1 MQINRT
7 QKPTLPQIVTV
18 CKDLQTKQPKPS
30 IDFPQNM
37 RPNGVKFLFRIL
49 KQNQQGNWEK
59 WDGITPSNISETYTG
74 NCSDSN
80 LCIWIAQKSWMFP
93 QFMERFIADALD
105 NIFTIAADV
114 LALFTVQNNSLSHVE
129 VKQVIWGHAQ

>member
-74 NCSDSN
+74 NCSDSH
-80 LCIWIAQKSWMFP
+80 LCIWIAQVMNVSSIHGKIHSRCP
-93 QFMERFIADALD
+93 RQYIYYCRRCPSPIYSAEQF
-105 NIFTIAADV
+105 T
-114 LALFTVQNNSLSHVE
+114 
-129 VKQVIWGHAQ
+129 

>member
-37 RPNGVKFLFRIL
+37 RPNGVKFLYRIL
-49 KQNQQGNWEK
+49 KQNQQG
-59 WDGITPSNISETYTG
+59 TG
-74 NCSDSN
+74 KSGTAS
-80 LCIWIAQKSWMFP
+80 LQATFQKLT
-93 QFMERFIADALD
+93 RVI
-105 NIFTIAADV
+105 
-114 LALFTVQNNSLSHVE
+114 VQI
-129 VKQVIWGHAQ
+129 QTCAFG